1 MSFRFTRPNQRLFE
15 INLNTK
21 NYSIQVNLEIM
32 KYQFLKSKKH
42 SCFYQF
48 STNFWINILKFKFIE
63 LKLLSADHLGWK

>member
-32 KYQFLKSKKH
+32 KYQFLKSKKY

-48 STNFWINILKFKFIE
+48 STNF
-63 LKLLSADHLGWK
+63 